1 MEEGVDSWPGQPKWM
16 INQTK
21 NTHRRIK
28 KRPFDSEITSMS
40 VELRKLRY
48 MDKIRLIS
56 RDARLTIAAFMFS
69 AFGFGINDVLFN
81 LYMLEAGF
89 GEDFLGFFLSI
100 SMFLAGAL
108 AILAG
113 MVADRYSRKKILL
126 VANVTL
132 FIAIFIQYST
142 LSPIFLLLSQILNG
156 IGYGFTAVCWGP
168 YTVSVTT
175 EEERV
180 HVFSVRFAFF
190 LVASLLGSLTGGF
203 LPTIWTNLGVAMNLL
218 TAYRFSLWT
227 ALIPLAL
234 LVLTIIRMT
243 PDKVNTNRRRL
254 SFDNVRNRGFI
265 GKYAFAWTV
274 SGLGAGMFV
283 HFFNV
288 FFSRAFNA
296 DATTIGII
304 FAINTLVMAVG
315 NFASPAIVDRFGK
328 LATIIWFQVISIPFL
343 LSLAWS
349 PVLYFAIF
357 GFVGRALFMN
367 IAWPVMDVF
376 YMEGLEKEE
385 QSTAMG
391 VINTGDSLSRAIGL
405 NIGGWLM
412 AAGFLRAP
420 FALATVLYTA
430 SIMLF
435 YWFFGK
441 SSEESTSSDE
451 SVAYIE

>member
-1 MEEGVDSWPGQPKWM
+1 
-16 INQTK
+16 
-21 NTHRRIK
+21 
-28 KRPFDSEITSMS
+28 MS
-40 VELRKLRY
+40 IEPLKLRY

-56 RDARLTIAAFMFS
+56 RDARLTIAAWMFS

-81 LYMLEAGF
+81 LYLLEAGF

-100 SMFLAGAL
+100 SMFLAGGL

-126 VANVTL
+126 VSNSIL

-142 LSPIFLLLSQILNG
+142 ISPFYLLVSQLLYG
-156 IGYGFTAVCWGP
+156 IGFGFTNVCWQP
-168 YTVSVTT
+168 YTTSITT
-175 EEERV
+175 TEERV

-190 LVASLLGSLTGGF
+190 LVASLLGSLIGGF
-203 LPTIWTNLGVAMNLL
+203 LPTIWTNLGFAVDLL

-227 ALIPLAL
+227 ALVPLAL
-234 LVLTIIRMT
+234 VVLTIIPMT
-243 PDKVNTNRRRL
+243 TDIVDKRRRR
-254 SFDNVRNRGFI
+254 FGFGNVRNRGFI

-283 HFFNV
+283 SFFNV
-288 FFSRAFNA
+288 FFNLAFNA
-296 DATTIGII
+296 DSTTIGII
-304 FAINTLVMAVG
+304 FAFNTLVMAAG

-328 LATIIWFQVISIPFL
+328 LATIIWFQVASVPFL

-391 VINTGDSLSRAIGL
+391 VINTGDSLSRAVGL
-405 NIGGWLM
+405 NFGGWLL

-420 FALATVLYTA
+420 YLFATVLYTV
-430 SIMLF
+430 SIVLF
-435 YWFFGK
+435 YWFFGR
-441 SSEESTSSDE
+441 SDMDATSVEE
-451 SVAYIE
+451 

>member
-1 MEEGVDSWPGQPKWM
+1 
-16 INQTK
+16 
-21 NTHRRIK
+21 
-28 KRPFDSEITSMS
+28 MS
-40 VELRKLRY
+40 AELIELGY

-56 RDARLTIAAFMFS
+56 RDARLTIAAWMFS

-81 LYMLEAGF
+81 LYLLEAGF

-100 SMFLAGAL
+100 SMFLAGGL

-126 VANVTL
+126 VANSTL
-132 FIAIFIQYST
+132 FIAILIQYST
-142 LSPIFLLLSQILNG
+142 ISPLYLLLSQLLYG
-156 IGYGFTAVCWGP
+156 IGFGFTNVCWQP
-168 YTVSVTT
+168 YTTSVTT

-203 LPTIWTNLGVAMNLL
+203 LPTIWTNLGVAVNLL
-218 TAYRFSLWT
+218 TAYRFSLWV

-234 LVLTIIRMT
+234 VVLTIIPMT
-243 PDKVNTNRRRL
+243 TDIVNKKRR
-254 SFDNVRNRGFI
+254 SFGFGNVRNRGFI

-283 HFFNV
+283 QFFNV
-288 FFSRAFNA
+288 FFNLAFNA
-296 DATTIGII
+296 DSTTIGII
-304 FAINTLVMAVG
+304 FAFNTLVMAAG

-328 LATIIWFQVISIPFL
+328 LATIIWFQVVSVPFL

-391 VINTGDSLSRAIGL
+391 VINAGDSLSRAIGL
-405 NIGGWLM
+405 NIGGWLL

-435 YWFFGK
+435 YWFFGR
-441 SSEESTSSDE
+441 SDTDPQL
-451 SVAYIE
+451 I

>member
-1 MEEGVDSWPGQPKWM
+1 
-16 INQTK
+16 
-21 NTHRRIK
+21 
-28 KRPFDSEITSMS
+28 MS
-40 VELRKLRY
+40 VEIMKLGY

-56 RDARLTIAAFMFS
+56 RDARLTIAAWMFS

-81 LYMLEAGF
+81 LYLLEAGF

-100 SMFLAGAL
+100 SMFLAGGL

-126 VANVTL
+126 VANSTL
-132 FIAIFIQYST
+132 FIAILIQYST
-142 LSPIFLLLSQILNG
+142 ISPLYLLLSQLLYG
-156 IGYGFTAVCWGP
+156 IGFGFTNVCWQP
-168 YTVSVTT
+168 YTTSVTT

-190 LVASLLGSLTGGF
+190 LVASLLGSLIGGF
-203 LPTIWTNLGVAMNLL
+203 LPTIWTNLGVAVNLL
-218 TAYRFSLWT
+218 TAYRFSLWV

-234 LVLTIIRMT
+234 VVLTIIPMT
-243 PDKVNTNRRRL
+243 TDIVNKKRR
-254 SFDNVRNRGFI
+254 SFNFGNVRNRGFI

-283 HFFNV
+283 SFFNV
-288 FFSRAFNA
+288 FFSLAFNA
-296 DATTIGII
+296 DSTTIGII
-304 FAINTLVMAVG
+304 FAFNTLVMAAG

-328 LATIIWFQVISIPFL
+328 LATIIWFQVASVPFL

-391 VINTGDSLSRAIGL
+391 VINAGDSLSRAVGL
-405 NIGGWLM
+405 NIGGWLL
-412 AAGFLRAP
+412 AAGLLRAP
-420 FALATVLYTA
+420 FALATVFYTA
-430 SIMLF
+430 SIVIF
-435 YWFFGK
+435 YWFFGRTGK
-441 SSEESTSSDE
+441 TQVNE
-451 SVAYIE
+451 